1 VLITLGMDIN
11 KIAMLRKLV
20 LLGFEENNW
29 YNQKVLTNNSGAFLE
44 YILPKTKTKATF
56 NLANKI
62 ACLEHDQNIKGNRIH
77 LFRLPQNIEI
87 MLDNVVIEIQ
97 TDNIL
102 NELSKLTSDIAVE
115 TNKGAFNIGTINE
128 LQSEYII
135 QVFAKQYLE
144 AFKGGYKTYP
154 YLQ

>member
-1 VLITLGMDIN
+1 MNIN
-11 KIAMLRKLV
+11 TISLLRKLV

-29 YNQKVLTNNSGAFLE
+29 YNQKVLTNNSGAFLK
-44 YILPKTKTKATF
+44 YILPKTESKASF
-56 NLANKI
+56 NLATKI
-62 ACLEHDQNIKGNRIH
+62 ACIDHDQNIKGNRIH

-87 MLDNVVIEIQ
+87 LLDNVNLEIQ
-97 TDNIL
+97 KKDIIG
-102 NELSKLTSDIAVE
+102 ELTIIASGIAVE
-115 TNKGAFNIGTINE
+115 TDKGAVNIGAVNE
-128 LQSEYII
+128 SQSEYII

>member
-1 VLITLGMDIN
+1 MDIN
-11 KIAMLRKLV
+11 KISLLRKLV
-20 LLGFEENNW
+20 LLGFEQNNW
-29 YNQKVLTNNSGAFLE
+29 YNQKVLSNNSDAFLE
-44 YILPKTKTKATF
+44 YILPKTKTKASF
-56 NLANKI
+56 NLATKM
-62 ACLEHDQNIKGNRIH
+62 ACIDHDQNIKGNRIH

-87 MLDNVVIEIQ
+87 LLDTVVSDIKIE
-97 TDNIL
+97 NIIA
-102 NELSKLTSDIAVE
+102 ELTIIASGIAVE
-115 TNKGAFNIGTINE
+115 TDKGAFNIGAVNE

>member
-1 VLITLGMDIN
+1 MDIN
-11 KIAMLRKLV
+11 KISLLRKLV

-44 YILPKTKTKATF
+44 YILPKTKAKASF
-56 NLANKI
+56 NLATKI
-62 ACLEHDQNIKGNRIH
+62 ACIDHDQNIKGNRIH

-87 MLDNVVIEIQ
+87 LLDTVVSDSKIE
-97 TDNIL
+97 NIIA
-102 NELSKLTSDIAVE
+102 ELTIIASGIAVE
-115 TNKGAFNIGTINE
+115 TDKGAVNIGAVNE